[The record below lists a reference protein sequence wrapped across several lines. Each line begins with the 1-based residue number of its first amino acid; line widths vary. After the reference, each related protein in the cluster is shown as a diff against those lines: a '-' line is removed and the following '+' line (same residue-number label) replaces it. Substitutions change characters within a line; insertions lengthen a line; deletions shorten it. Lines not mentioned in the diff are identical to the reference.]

1 MTEAVTRRTP
11 IKSDPTVV
19 DLEPFFSPHGVAV
32 IGASSKPGNLG
43 RRIVESLCAQ
53 GFEGHINAVHPQ
65 GLSWSSCESVPGIK
79 DLPEVTDLAIAAVS
93 APRIPDLIEP
103 LAKKGIHNLIAISG
117 GFAETG
123 EEGKSQQINLQ
134 KLGRKWGV
142 RIIGPNCLGTFS
154 APDHFNSFFLSP
166 DEIHLPGCGSIA
178 IISQSGAFMSA
189 MLDQLATRELGVHR
203 AINFGNRIDIGECEA
218 LEAFA
223 EDPAVKVIG
232 VYLESIQDG
241 NRFFKLAREIT
252 RFKPIVICKG
262 GKSEKG
268 NRAIQAHSASLA
280 GSYSVFQTVC
290 KQAGMIEVQGL
301 NELIHSLHVFSMVP
315 AAIGNRVLIVSNGGG
330 MGVLLTD
337 LCEQEGCSVEEPP
350 IEIQQELKKTLPAY
364 YSFKN
369 PIDLTGSGTNE
380 QCAFALDKLINS
392 GLYDCLLLVI
402 LSGTEGINEDIGPLL
417 HPILPVGFPVVL
429 GAYGKDL
436 YPKLCTL
443 LKEKVIP
450 VFPSGE
456 EAAWAVNLLV
466 RSSLQKSNREKQQE
480 ATHSN
485 YNLSPLEGWLDQRGE
500 PTDEMQ
506 LKHKLSECGVQIPRN
521 FPTLHRKDLN
531 GAINNVGFP
540 LTLKVIGKNILHK
553 TELNGIRLDLFNE
566 NKFVDE
572 WKKMNRSWPGQ
583 VWVEE
588 QMPPGLDLMVGMHRD
603 VDFGPVILIGTG
615 GKFVEIYKDIE
626 RIIFPSEDNEILQ
639 AISRTQAG
647 KIIQGVRGDPP
658 LDVGSLLSFV
668 RLIADWVAMEP
679 KLLSLDFN
687 PVRLYQDS
695 LVVLDA
701 KMTINNNFQEGENH
715 E

>member
-1 MTEAVTRRTP
+1 MRTP
-11 IKSDPTVV
+11 IQSDPPVV
-19 DLEPFFSPHGVAV
+19 DLEPFFSPRGVAV

-43 RRIVESLCAQ
+43 KSIVESLCAQ
-53 GFEGHINAVHPQ
+53 GFEGQITTVHPQ
-65 GLSWSSCESVPGIK
+65 GLSLSSCESVTSIK
-79 DLPEVTDLAIAAVS
+79 ALPEITNLAIAAVS
-93 APRIPDLIEP
+93 APRFPDLIEP

-123 EEGKSQQINLQ
+123 EEGKNQQINLQ
-134 KLGRKWGV
+134 KLCKKWGV

-154 APDHFNSFFLSP
+154 APDHFNSFFLSS
-166 DEIHLPGCGSIA
+166 DEIHLPSCGPVA

-189 MLDQLATRELGVHR
+189 MLDQLATRGLGVHR

-232 VYLESIQDG
+232 IYLESVQDG
-241 NRFFKLAREIT
+241 KRFFKLARKIT
-252 RFKPIVICKG
+252 RLKPIIICKG

-280 GSYSVFQTVC
+280 GSYSVFQAAC
-290 KQAGMIEVQGL
+290 KQSGMIEVQGL
-301 NELIHSLHVFSMVP
+301 NELTHALHCLSMVSAP
-315 AAIGNRVLIVSNGGG
+315 VGNRVLIVSNGGG

-350 IEIQQELKKTLPAY
+350 REIQQELKKTLPTY

-380 QCAFALDKLINS
+380 QCAFALDKLIKS
-392 GLYDCLLLVI
+392 SSYDCLLLVI
-402 LSGTEGINEDIGPLL
+402 LSGTEGINADIAPLL

-443 LKEKVIP
+443 LKEKAIP

-466 RSSLQKSNREKQQE
+466 RVGLRKSNRENQQA

-485 YNLSPLEGWLDQRGE
+485 YNSSPMEGWLDQRVD
-500 PTDEMQ
+500 PPDEMQ
-506 LKHKLSECGVQIPRN
+506 LKHKLSECGVQIPRSLSTAN
-521 FPTLHRKDLN
+521 RKDLN
-531 GAINNVGFP
+531 EAINTVGFP
-540 LTLKVIGKNILHK
+540 LALKVIGKNILHK

-566 NKFVDE
+566 NKFLDE
-572 WKKMNRSWPGQ
+572 WKSMNRSWPGQ

-603 VDFGPVILIGTG
+603 TDFGVVLLFGTG
-615 GKFVEIYKDIE
+615 GKYVEIYKDIE
-626 RIIFPSEDNEILQ
+626 RIILPAEDDEIFQ
-639 AISRTQAG
+639 AIFRTQAG
-647 KIIQGVRGDPP
+647 RIIQGVRGDPS
-658 LDVGSLLSFV
+658 LDVESLLSFT
-668 RLIADWVAMEP
+668 RLIAEWVEKEP

-687 PVRLYQDS
+687 PVRLYQNS

-701 KMTINNNFQEGENH
+701 KITINNNFQEGENH